1 MTNTVPL
8 NAQEVI
14 EMFKDFQFETI
25 RLEEGIKM
33 TRMLKEMP
41 TKIEIDAKWYL
52 LPMKF
57 FKQWE
62 TYSYADII
70 SCKGDTDSIDRECK
84 REKPSKII
92 FAALFQDQHKL
103 QLTEQAD
110 KFKWLNYQL
119 KDGLREGVDF
129 MLVTQDVISN
139 FADLYKSDLDFSS
152 FFRVG
157 VEQEDGEIVCAL
169 KLRKIRIIALPNQ
182 KVFKM

>member
-1 MTNTVPL
+1 MTDTLPSS
-8 NAQEVI
+8 AQEVI
-14 EMFKDFQFETI
+14 EMVKDFQFDTT
-25 RLEEGIKM
+25 RLDEGIQM
-33 TRMLKEMP
+33 TKMLKSMP

-57 FKQWE
+57 FKEWE

-92 FAALFQDQHKL
+92 FAALFKDQHKL
-103 QLTEQAD
+103 QLTEQAA

-129 MLVTQDVISN
+129 MLVTHDVISK
-139 FADLYKSDLDFSS
+139 FSDLYKSDFDYTS

-157 VEQEDGEIVCAL
+157 VEQEDGEVVCAL
-169 KLRKIRIIALPNQ
+169 KLRKIRIIALPN
-182 KVFKM
+182 